1 MQLVINTYGAY
12 LRKSGNCFLVK
23 REDKSFEVA
32 VNKVNS
38 ILITTAAYIT
48 TDAIKLAVDNNIDI
62 VFLDAHGDPYGRVW
76 HPKLGSTTLIR
87 RRQLEI
93 YESLEGLNLAK
104 EWGLK
109 KLDNQIELLVRLK
122 KTREEKRDELDRHI
136 EEIERSRGQMK
147 RLRGTIEARRQD
159 MLGLEGMAARSY
171 FEALSAIMPEKYR
184 FAGRSRNPAKDEFN
198 ALLNYGYGVL
208 YSLMEK
214 GCIIAGL
221 DPYLGFLHSDSYNKL
236 SLVFDIIEMFRIYVD
251 ETVVYLFSRRM
262 VKDEFFEPLEQG
274 MGLSKDGKAALIEA
288 LNKTLEE
295 TILYRGRN
303 VKTRNTIQMECHRI
317 ANGLIRPGQE
327 LPDDFDLDILESEEY
342 KESEDKGTEGEA
354 KEDRE
359 RKTRERKTK
368 EQMIRERKR
377 NRARNRGC

>member
-1 MQLVINTYGAY
+1 MQLVINSYGAY
-12 LRKSGNCFLVK
+12 LRKSGNCCLVK
-23 REDKSFEVA
+23 REEKSFEVA
-32 VNKVNS
+32 VGKVNS

-62 VFLDAHGDPYGRVW
+62 VFLDSYGDPYGRVW

-109 KLDNQIELLVRLK
+109 KLGNQIDFLGRLRK
-122 KTREEKRDELDRHI
+122 ARREKRDLLDGYI
-136 EEIERSRGQMK
+136 QEIERSHEQIRK
-147 RLRGTIEARRQD
+147 LRGTIESRRQD
-159 MLGLEGMAARSY
+159 MLGLEGIAARAY
-171 FEALSAIMPEKYR
+171 FEAISSIMPEKYR

-208 YSLMEK
+208 YSLVEK

-221 DPYLGFLHSDSYNKL
+221 DPYLGFLHSDSYNKK

-251 ETVVYLFSRRM
+251 EAVVYLFSRRM

-274 MGLSKDGKAALIEA
+274 MGLSKEGKAALIEI
-288 LNKTLEE
+288 LNKALEE
-295 TILYRGRN
+295 AVLYRGRN
-303 VKTRNTIQMECHRI
+303 VKRRNTIQMECHRI
-317 ANGLIRPGQE
+317 ANSLIRPGQE
-327 LPDDFDLDILESEEY
+327 LPEDFDLDILRQEDCQAADGGGREYRGEGDEGGKWEE
-342 KESEDKGTEGEA
+342 EGEGEWQA
-354 KEDRE
+354 EEEGDRE
-359 RKTRERKTK
+359 E
-368 EQMIRERKR
+368 E
-377 NRARNRGC
+377 

>member
-1 MQLVINTYGAY
+1 MQLVINSYGAY

-32 VNKVNS
+32 VGKVNS

-62 VFLDAHGDPYGRVW
+62 VFLDSHGNPYGRVW
-76 HPKLGSTTLIR
+76 HPRLGSTTLIR
-87 RRQLEI
+87 RRQLEL
-93 YESLEGLNLAK
+93 YETSDGLNLAK

-109 KLDNQIELLVRLK
+109 KLENQIELLSRLK
-122 KTREEKRDELDRHI
+122 KTREEKREELEGYI
-136 EEIERSRGQMK
+136 GEIERSKEQMK

-159 MLGLEGMAARSY
+159 MLGLEGKAGRSY
-171 FEALSAIMPEKYR
+171 FEAVSAIMPEKYR

-208 YSLMEK
+208 YSMVEK

-221 DPYLGFLHSDSYNKL
+221 DPYLGFLHSDSYNKK
-236 SLVFDIIEMFRIYVD
+236 SLVFDLIEMFRIYVD

-288 LNKTLEE
+288 LNKNFEE

-303 VKTRNTIQMECHRI
+303 IKTRNTIQLECHRI
-317 ANGLIRPGQE
+317 ANSLIRPGEE
-327 LPDDFDLDILESEEY
+327 LPEDYDQNILELEED
-342 KESEDKGTEGEA
+342 EVDGAGKGTCKGAAGGPDAGIDNSKNEI
-354 KEDRE
+354 DD
-359 RKTRERKTK
+359 
-368 EQMIRERKR
+368 
-377 NRARNRGC
+377 NRGC

>member
-32 VNKVNS
+32 VGKVTS

-62 VFLDAHGDPYGRVW
+62 VFLDAHGEPYGRVW

-93 YESLEGLNLAK
+93 YDSQEGLNLAK

-109 KLDNQIELLVRLK
+109 KLENQIELLNRLK
-122 KTREEKRDELDRHI
+122 KTREEKREELERHI
-136 EEIERSRGQMK
+136 EDISESRERMK
-147 RLRGTIEARRQD
+147 RLRGTIDARRQD
-159 MLGLEGMAARSY
+159 MLGLEGKASRSY
-171 FEALSAIMPEKYR
+171 FEAVSSVMPERYR

-198 ALLNYGYGVL
+198 ALLNYGYGIL
-208 YSLMEK
+208 YSLVEK
-214 GCIIAGL
+214 ACIIAGL
-221 DPYLGFLHSDSYNKL
+221 DPYVGFLHTDSYNKK
-236 SLVFDIIEMFRIYVD
+236 SLVFDIIEMFRIYID

-274 MGLSKDGKAALIEA
+274 MGLAKDGKAALIEA
-288 LNKTLEE
+288 VNKALDE

-327 LPDDFDLDILESEEY
+327 LPEDFDLDILESEGCAE
-342 KESEDKGTEGEA
+342 KEET
-354 KEDRE
+354 
-359 RKTRERKTK
+359 
-368 EQMIRERKR
+368 
-377 NRARNRGC
+377 